1 MDLINSFKDNIF
13 LVRLNPRIKIILI
26 SVYIFRFV
34 TWKYFVHN
42 AMERFPVDV
51 KCFQVLLHV
60 FAQVK

>member
-13 LVRLNPRIKIILI
+13 LVRLDPRIKIILI

-34 TWKYFVHN
+34 TWKYLVHN
-42 AMERFPVDV
+42 AMERYPV